1 MATNRENHRNKRK
14 SDSSKETSQ
23 KMIDIE
29 SKDRLTSNSIG
40 DLCTHPSL
48 LRQYLESSIANTF
61 SELIFRLTNEIYTE
75 KKASELWHKIVE
87 HREILE
93 KGIGRDVGVLVAAL
107 DYLYNISGDIL
118 NPKII
123 DDLRLEEAAGMATRD
138 SLTGLYLRGVFDFSL
153 ERIVLE
159 HIKFNNPL
167 SFVLLDIDDFKQI
180 NDNFGHQTG
189 DEVLRRIGK
198 VILKS
203 IREFDFPARYG
214 GEEIAI
220 ILPGTPIDQGLLMA
234 ERLRGD
240 VQKSFAESGPP
251 ITMSIGVSFLRDP
264 DIAKAGELVWQADN
278 ALYLA
283 KRGGKN
289 KVEKCT

>member
-1 MATNRENHRNKRK
+1 
-14 SDSSKETSQ
+14 
-23 KMIDIE
+23 MIDIE
-29 SKDRLTSNSIG
+29 SKERLTSDSIG
-40 DLCTHPSL
+40 DLCGHPAL

-75 KKASELWHKIVE
+75 KKASVLWHQIVE
-87 HREILE
+87 HRKTLG

-123 DDLRLEEAAGMATRD
+123 DDLRLEEAADMATRD
-138 SLTGLYLRGVFDFSL
+138 TLTGLYLRGVFDFSL
-153 ERIVLE
+153 ERMVLE
-159 HIKFNNPL
+159 HIKHDKPL
-167 SFVLLDIDDFKQI
+167 SFVLLDIDDFKLV

-189 DEVLRRIGK
+189 DEVLRRIGR

-203 IREFDFPARYG
+203 IRKFDFPARYG

-220 ILPGTPIDQGLLMA
+220 ILPETPIGEAILMA

-240 VQKSFAESGPP
+240 VERCFVENGPA
-251 ITMSIGVSFLRDP
+251 ITMSIGVSFLRTP
-264 DIAKAGELVWQADN
+264 DIEKASALVWQADN
-278 ALYLA
+278 ALYTA

-289 KVEKCT
+289 KVEKCR